1 MRHFVLNKSPYAVL
15 WWFDCMHV
23 RELTVIYS
31 VWPIIGWGL
40 ANMTALRI
48 MQVTAIMENLIII
61 LLVLTVI
68 LGLFQSR

>member
-1 MRHFVLNKSPYAVL
+1 
-15 WWFDCMHV
+15 MHV